1 MTDDIEDKLD
11 QLTSEVK
18 ADVASEKKKRK
29 AKEVKAKAAVEDDS
43 DSQDID
49 LSAAEK
55 AAITAEVEA
64 EVAKE
69 LKATKRK
76 EFKAAEKARLKKQ
89 VLFRHGRDEKGE
101 DTELVLITLASH
113 TPHLRLDNDIYYPGR
128 AYRLSRGKA
137 AVVKEQ
143 MYRGDLHDAEI
154 HGKKMS
160 EFYGQRPRALVIG
173 PNNPAPADLLH

>member
-11 QLTSEVK
+11 QLTNDVK
-18 ADVASEKKKRK
+18 ADVAAEKKGR
-29 AKEVKAKAAVEDDS
+29 KAKAAKDVGEDDS
-43 DSQDID
+43 DEGIN

-89 VLFRHGRDEKGE
+89 VLFRHGQDEKGE

-113 TPHLRLDNDIYYPGR
+113 TPHLRLDNDLYYPGR

-173 PNNPAPADLLH
+173 PNNPAPADLFH